1 MGPKHWQKHHTVFIL
16 PSTLELRA
24 MKLPVPT
31 PHFVA
36 YTGHYH
42 WTSGDNQLISASAPV
57 LSPSFSIGPITTS
70 FDLSPPAAL
79 TFLPVLHLRAYH
91 RILHINPRHHLHPK
105 KKKKKTVA
113 KVDVWPCEWP
123 PWKKA
128 KPRAEAYDNI
138 IRLTSLKLGESKKE
152 LNRSRDE
159 LEILNEDRRGERRRR
174 ELARAKERVEVGPV
188 QAEGGTEAQQSATKS
203 PLSRENGRNRG
214 ASKRS

>member
-105 KKKKKTVA
+105 KKKKKNGR
-113 KVDVWPCEWP
+113 KS
-123 PWKKA
+123 
-128 KPRAEAYDNI
+128 R
-138 IRLTSLKLGESKKE
+138 RLTMWVATVKES
-152 LNRSRDE
+152 
-159 LEILNEDRRGERRRR
+159 
-174 ELARAKERVEVGPV
+174 
-188 QAEGGTEAQQSATKS
+188 EAQ
-203 PLSRENGRNRG
+203 SRSVWQHHQADKPQAGRVKEGIESIKGR
-214 ASKRS
+214 ARDT

>member
-91 RILHINPRHHLHPK
+91 RILHVNPRHHLHPQK
-105 KKKKKTVA
+105 KKKKK
-113 KVDVWPCEWP
+113 
-123 PWKKA
+123 
-128 KPRAEAYDNI
+128 
-138 IRLTSLKLGESKKE
+138 
-152 LNRSRDE
+152 RSQKSTFDHVSGHR
-159 LEILNEDRRGERRRR
+159 ER
-174 ELARAKERVEVGPV
+174 
-188 QAEGGTEAQQSATKS
+188 
-203 PLSRENGRNRG
+203 
-214 ASKRS
+214 KRSPEPKRMTTSSGWQASSWESQRRNWIDQGTS